1 MLRYTLAS
9 VLAHKGRLLL
19 TAVAIVLGV
28 GLVAGTFVLIDTWR
42 AAADEAAHRPPRGVD
57 VVVGAAQHGEE
68 AVPVPFRGPV
78 PAALVDRLARVDGV
92 AATTG
97 VVLGRAQVLGR
108 DGHPVAGREPV
119 ARTVDP
125 SFAGS
130 LRAGRVPGG
139 PAEVVIDPATAAA
152 LNLRVGNR
160 VRVVVAGRAPESV
173 TVVGLLGAPELA
185 GAAFVGLHPGAA
197 RYLLPRADQVSFVE
211 VRAAS
216 GVSQRE
222 LRDRI
227 AAALGGQYA
236 ASTGADLDAE
246 LARAAEPPSL
256 FARLFLIA
264 SLVALFIGT
273 FLIRNTYTIV
283 LASRARELALLRC
296 IGADRRQLRRAV
308 LLEAAVVGAVASLG
322 GLVLGVALGWGVA
335 SLLEAGGAIEV
346 DVTGRTPHVLP
357 RTVAVALAAGI
368 VTALVSAWRPA
379 RRATLVPPVAALRG
393 DVFALDRRAGRFRT
407 WSGGLLLLAGIGLV
421 LAGGLADPAVDAM
434 VSAGAALSGV
444 GVLVLGPVLALPVAR
459 LVGAAVRRGR
469 GVPGR
474 FAADNAVRSP
484 RRAAA
489 TTLPLVIGLALIG
502 FVTTLAAGSRASTVG
517 GFDRAL
523 RADYQIQAFDPDV
536 AMTPD
541 VPRRLAALPELAAVA
556 AFQAADAELAMETT
570 TGPTTAAGPA
580 TVELAAVD
588 PAHLGSVLALPV
600 TGGALSDLA
609 DGGIALRRTV
619 ARERGATIGSTV
631 RLRTGVDDP
640 GQTFTVR
647 AIYDTSGLGGYSI
660 AHLPIY
666 DSLITPS
673 DYERL
678 VGDPAVTRVYATV
691 RAGVAPA
698 AARAAI
704 ARALADQ
711 PTVEISDRDHLRRR
725 AAAELAPAL
734 RVYYTLFGL
743 MILIA
748 LFGIVNTLALS
759 VLERVRELGLLRVLG
774 MQRRQ
779 VRTMLRWEA
788 AIMAATGAVVGLAL
802 GTLVGWAATRALD
815 LSATHV
821 PIGPLAACA
830 GAAVL
835 AAMLTAGP
843 PARRAA
849 RVDVL
854 RALAAD

>member
-28 GLVAGTFVLIDTWR
+28 SLVAGTFVLIDTWR
-42 AAADEAAHRPPRGVD
+42 AAAGEAAHRPPRGVD

-78 PAALVDRLARVDGV
+78 PAALVDRLTRVDGV

-152 LNLRVGNR
+152 LNIRVGQR
-160 VRVVVAGRAPESV
+160 VRVVVSGRAPEPV

-185 GAAFVGLHPGAA
+185 GAAFVGLHPSAA

-211 VRAAS
+211 VRAAP
-216 GVSQRE
+216 GVAQRD
-222 LRDRI
+222 LRNRI

-296 IGADRRQLRRAV
+296 VGADRRQLRRAV
-308 LLEAAVVGAVASLG
+308 LLEAAIVGAVASLG
-322 GLVLGVALGWGVA
+322 GLALGVALGLGVA
-335 SLLEAGGAIEV
+335 SLLEAGGAITV

-357 RTVAVALAAGI
+357 RTIAVALAAGI

-407 WSGGLLLLAGIGLV
+407 WAGGLLLLAGIGLV

-469 GVPGR
+469 GVAGR

-502 FVTTLAAGSRASTVG
+502 FVTTLAAGSRASTIG
-517 GFDRAL
+517 GFDHAL
-523 RADYQIQAFDPDV
+523 RADYQIQAFDPEV
-536 AMTPD
+536 AMNPD

-556 AFQAADAELAMETT
+556 AFQAADAELTT
-570 TGPTTAAGPA
+570 EPTTAAGIA
-580 TVELAAVD
+580 AVELAAVD
-588 PAHLGSVLALPV
+588 PAQLAAVLALPV
-600 TGGALSDLA
+600 TAGALSDLA

-678 VGDPAVTRVYATV
+678 VGDPAVAQVYATV
-691 RAGVAPA
+691 RAGVPPA

-711 PTVEISDRDHLRRR
+711 PTVEVTDRDHLRQR

-854 RALAAD
+854 RALAAE